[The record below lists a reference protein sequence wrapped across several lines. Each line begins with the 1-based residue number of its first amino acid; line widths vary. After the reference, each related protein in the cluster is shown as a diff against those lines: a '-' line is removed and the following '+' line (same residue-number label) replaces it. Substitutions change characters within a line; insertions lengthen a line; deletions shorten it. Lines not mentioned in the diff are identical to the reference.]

1 MRRASRAAA
10 ARGAG
15 AGLEDGSEQVQH
27 HAGLAGVDAA
37 GEPVTSYI
45 AYRKM

>member
-1 MRRASRAAA
+1 MRRARAAA
-10 ARGAG
+10 APGAG

-27 HAGLAGVDAA
+27 PAGLAGVEAA